1 MESNREY
8 SRESNRESSRGSNME
23 PNRVFNNGSNKESI
37 TSWMQ
42 AQRQTLE
49 HMFSDHECLVRF
61 KCLVTGSLLK
71 SQFRCHEDLQKDF
84 QKRVKIVRSRFKSNF
99 CLDTSL
105 WRSICPPLAP
115 HPFHGHHKTNVSTR
129 SFHVQRDAVKDGLNQ
144 TQR

>member
-1 MESNREY
+1 MEANKESNMG
-8 SRESNRESSRGSNME
+8 SNRD
-23 PNRVFNNGSNKESI
+23 FNKGSNKESI

-84 QKRVKIVRSRFKSNF
+84 QKRVKIVRSHFKSNF
-99 CLDTSL
+99 RLDNSL
-105 WRSICPPLAP
+105 WPPMGPHWPPTLSMDTTKQMCPHEA
-115 HPFHGHHKTNVSTR
+115 FMSNVMPSKM
-129 SFHVQRDAVKDGLNQ
+129 V
-144 TQR
+144 